1 MKILFLSQIV
11 PYPPKGGAL
20 QRGYNLIREIHKYNK
35 IYLMAFIHP
44 EVLNNDTLIAD
55 SRREL
60 EKFCERIEYFPL
72 WPKKSKYHTYAG
84 VLFSLFSKRPFCVF
98 AYRSSS
104 FKKCF
109 LEIMR
114 TEKIDLVH
122 VDTIGLA
129 QFNNETIHVSKVLT
143 HHNIESILMK
153 RRAEV
158 EANPLARL
166 YLSQEAKK
174 LETYE
179 LQESP
184 KFDANIMV
192 SDIDKEELKKRVP
205 DIKTAV
211 IPNGVDT
218 DYFHVQQTEGLP
230 SLIYAGG
237 MNMFAN
243 KDAVMYFLKEIWPR
257 IKAERPDIN
266 FFAIGQDPPQDLLE
280 IGRNDSN
287 VHVTGYVDDVRPY
300 IAKASV
306 YVVPLR
312 VGGGTRLKILDAM
325 AMGKAIVS
333 TSIGCEGINVKKGE
347 NILVADNPSE
357 FANIVLELIDN
368 PDRAK
373 KLGEAARRLV
383 ESRYSWEIIG
393 RKLQE
398 VYEEIIK

>member
-11 PYPPKGGAL
+11 PYPPKGGVL

-35 IYLMAFIHP
+35 IYLMAFVHP
-44 EVLNNDTLIAD
+44 EVLNNDVLIAD

-60 EKFCERIEYFPL
+60 EKFCERIEYFTL
-72 WPKKSKYHTYAG
+72 WPKKSKYHKYAG
-84 VLFSLFSKRPFCVF
+84 FLLSLFSPRPFSALAHRSSLFSKN
-98 AYRSSS
+98 
-104 FKKCF
+104 F
-109 LEIMR
+109 LEIVK
-114 TEKIDLVH
+114 TQKIDVVH

-129 QFNNETIHVSKVLT
+129 QFIDNAIHVSRVLT

-158 EANPLARL
+158 EANPLLKL
-166 YLSQEAKK
+166 YLSQQAKK

-184 KFDANIMV
+184 KFDVNIMV
-192 SDIDKEELKKRVP
+192 SDIDTEELKRRVP

-218 DYFHVQQTEGLP
+218 EYFHVQETERLQC
-230 SLIYAGG
+230 LIYAGS

-243 KDAVMYFLKEIWPR
+243 KDAVMYFLKEIWPL
-257 IKAERPDIN
+257 IKAKRPDIE
-266 FFAIGQDPPQDLLE
+266 FFAIGQNPPQDLLE
-280 IGRNDSN
+280 ISQNDPA

-333 TSIGCEGINVKKGE
+333 TSIGCEGINVRKDE
-347 NILVADNPSE
+347 HILIADDPAE
-357 FANIVLELIDN
+357 FANMVLALLKN
-368 PDRAK
+368 PDRAD
-373 KLGEAARRLV
+373 KLGVAARRLV
-383 ESRYSWEIIG
+383 ETRYSWKIIG
-393 RKLQE
+393 KSLQE
-398 VYEEIIK
+398 VYEGIVK